1 MSVALVCA
9 GSAGCAATDVEPTP
23 ETVTIGVAAA
33 PSLAEAF
40 TEIITAFEAEHPNVT
55 VSMELGRSHQIAE
68 GLSERTDINVF
79 ASASEESM
87 ATAEAEGTVSDPT
100 VFARNHVVVAVPSGN
115 PLGVAGLADF
125 AREGV
130 RVGLCDPTVPC
141 GRAGDTLLSEAN
153 IVPTDVTRSPGSR
166 ALTSQLADNRVD
178 VGIVYRTDVA
188 SSRGWVTQA
197 EVSEVERELAR
208 SVGTTRYVLARVPAG
223 DAGEA
228 ARSEATASDEFV
240 DLVLSSR
247 GRTAL
252 LNSGLEAIP
261 G

>member
-23 ETVTIGVAAA
+23 EAVTIGVAAA

-55 VSMELGRSHQIAE
+55 VSMELGRSHEIAE
-68 GLSERTDINVF
+68 GLSERTDINIF
-79 ASASEESM
+79 ASAGEESM

-197 EVSEVERELAR
+197 EVSEAERELAR
-208 SVGTTRYVLARVPAG
+208 SAGTTRYVLARVPAG

-228 ARSEATASDEFV
+228 AQSEATASDEFV

>member
-68 GLSERTDINVF
+68 GLSERTDINIF
-79 ASASEESM
+79 ASANEESM

-115 PLGVAGLADF
+115 PLGVASLADF

-166 ALTSQLADNRVD
+166 ALTSRLADNRVD

-208 SVGTTRYVLARVPAG
+208 SAGTTRYVLARVPAG